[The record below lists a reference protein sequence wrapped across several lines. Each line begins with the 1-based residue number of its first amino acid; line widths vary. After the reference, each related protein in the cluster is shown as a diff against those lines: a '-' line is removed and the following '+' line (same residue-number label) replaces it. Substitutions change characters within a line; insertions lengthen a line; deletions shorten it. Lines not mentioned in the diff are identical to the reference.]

1 MIVDMAYAIQAS
13 PRYRSFKRFIYNL
26 LENNSYHYKRYVDFF
41 MIFLIFSSV
50 VILIREV
57 KSPVYDTWRYFND
70 YVISFIFLVE
80 YLLRVWV
87 SSNSAKAIIDQYETD
102 EFLQRDFRISKALK
116 TVFAAKLN
124 YMRSFQ
130 AAIDFLAI
138 MPFFHE
144 LRLLRLFILFR
155 VFKLFRY
162 TQSLKYFISVLA
174 TKKTELF
181 MLAMFVAIIM
191 SISAVL
197 IYVMEANNPN
207 SQIDTLF
214 EAFYW
219 SLVTISTVGY
229 GDFTPATDGGRAVA
243 MLIILGGIGVLAF
256 STSIIVTAFTEK
268 LDEIRESRTI
278 SDISNL
284 KSFYL
289 VCGYGEIAQQ
299 VCAKLRRNGHNI
311 VVMDADHEKIERA
324 RKHGLTSFH
333 ADPGSLESYRLMH
346 IDLDTQVKSILS
358 LQESDVQ
365 NVFTALTVRS
375 INKKTTILSLLYK
388 QQNRKKLMLA
398 GVDEIVYSQ
407 ELIGLMAK
415 EISGRPVAFEAI
427 HLLRSED
434 SGIVAEEVVIDHK
447 VAQHYD
453 MVSKLNEKEYHLIL
467 IGVYL
472 CETGKTVFHPDSA
485 FPLRKGDSLIILG
498 EHALIKEFRLGLHQK
513 RHA

>member
-1 MIVDMAYAIQAS
+1 M
-13 PRYRSFKRFIYNL
+13 PYRVL
-26 LENNSYHYKRYVDFF
+26 
-41 MIFLIFSSV
+41 IFLI
-50 VILIREV
+50 
-57 KSPVYDTWRYFND
+57 
-70 YVISFIFLVE
+70 E
-80 YLLRVWV
+80 YILRVWV
-87 SSNSAKAIIDQYETD
+87 CCNGAKTIIDQYETD

-116 TVFAAKLN
+116 TALVAKLD

-130 AAIDFLAI
+130 AIIDLLAI

-162 TQSLKYFISVLA
+162 TQSLRYFISVLA

-268 LDEIRESRTI
+268 LDEIKENRTI

-311 VVMDADHEKIERA
+311 VVMDADYERIERA
-324 RKHGLTSFH
+324 RKHGLTAFH

-346 IDLDTQVKSILS
+346 IDLDAQVKSILS
-358 LQESDVQ
+358 LQDSDVQ
-365 NVFTALTVRS
+365 NVFTALTIRS
-375 INKKTTILSLLYK
+375 INKRAVILSLLHK
-388 QQNRKKLMLA
+388 QQNRKKLKLA
-398 GVDEIVYSQ
+398 GVNEIVYSQ

-434 SGIVAEEVVIDHK
+434 SGIVAEEVAIDHK
-447 VAQHYD
+447 VAQYYD
-453 MVSKLNEKEYHLIL
+453 TVSKLNEKEYHLIL

-472 CETGKTVFHPDSA
+472 SETGKTVFHPDGA
-485 FPLRKGDSLIILG
+485 FSLKKGDSLIILG